1 MEVDSIVSCK
11 LLFGNAVSAESVGIL
26 MRSRLQSAARR
37 MGFSDATRD
46 DMALVAA
53 EMISNQIKHA
63 QGKGMLQ
70 IWQQPGPSL
79 DLVAMDFGPGIKNV
93 RIASQ
98 DGYSTTNTLGKGLG
112 SIARLSDE
120 SAVYS
125 IPNSG
130 NRDQKWHGAMFW
142 ARFNLNNEKLAPRN
156 GALRASAAIFTRA
169 LSDDRYNG
177 DRVVFDLD
185 AERLRWMHFDGLGHG
200 PEAQQVTSHLENLL
214 PQSNTPAELFSV
226 LDRRL
231 VSTRGAVAIL
241 GEVNCREKQGQLLG
255 VGDMSAQ
262 LVLDDEPQKLNF
274 APGIL
279 GKEHKTPQ
287 TNEFRFDK
295 KMTLVTASDGIRR
308 GWQPEHF
315 PALFNQHPQVIA
327 YVLGNTMGRV
337 SDDQSLC
344 VMQIH

>member
-11 LLFGNAVSAESVGIL
+11 LLFGNAVSGESVGIL

-63 QGKGMLQ
+63 EGKGLLQ

-79 DLVAMDFGPGIKNV
+79 DIVAMDYGPGIKN
-93 RIASQ
+93 IQAASQ
-98 DGYSTTNTLGKGLG
+98 DGYSTTHTLGKGLG

-120 SAVYS
+120 SAIYS
-125 IPNSG
+125 IPRSG
-130 NRDQKWHGAMFW
+130 SREQKWHGALFW
-142 ARFNLNNEKLAPRN
+142 ARFNLHDQAPPSRN
-156 GALRASAAIFTRA
+156 GTAHARAAVFTRA

-177 DRVVFDLD
+177 DRVVFDLGG
-185 AERLRWMHFDGLGHG
+185 EQLRWMHFDGLGHG
-200 PEAQQVTSHLENLL
+200 PDAQQVTSHLENLL
-214 PQSNTPAELFSV
+214 PQSHSSAELFNV

-231 VSTRGAVAIL
+231 ASTRGAVAIL
-241 GEVNCREKQGQLLG
+241 GEIDCIKRCGRLLG

-262 LVLDDEPQKLNF
+262 LVLDDQPQSLSF

-287 TNEFRFDK
+287 PSEFRFDR

-308 GWQPEHF
+308 GWLPDHF

>member
-1 MEVDSIVSCK
+1 MEVDSIMSCK
-11 LLFGNAVSAESVGIL
+11 LLFGNAVSGESVGIL

-37 MGFSDATRD
+37 MGFSDAARD

-63 QGKGMLQ
+63 EGKGMLQ

-79 DLVAMDFGPGIKNV
+79 DIVAMDYGPGIRN
-93 RIASQ
+93 IQAASQ

-112 SIARLSDE
+112 SITRLSDE

-125 IPNSG
+125 IPRG
-130 NRDQKWHGAMFW
+130 AGRDQKWHGALFW
-142 ARFNLNNEKLAPRN
+142 ARFNLHDRKHDPRN
-156 GALRASAAIFTRA
+156 AAHACAALFTRA

-177 DRVVFDLD
+177 DRVVFDL
-185 AERLRWMHFDGLGHG
+185 AGEQLRWMHFDGLGHG
-200 PEAQQVTSHLENLL
+200 IDAERVTSHLENLL
-214 PQSNTPAELFSV
+214 PQSANPAELFSV

-231 VSTRGAVAIL
+231 ASTRGAVAIV
-241 GEVNCREKQGQLLG
+241 GEIDCKERTGRLLG

-262 LVLDDEPQKLNF
+262 LVLDDQPQTLSF

-287 TNEFRFDK
+287 TSEFRFNK

-308 GWQPEHF
+308 GWHPDHF

>member
-37 MGFSDATRD
+37 MGFSDAARE

-63 QGKGMLQ
+63 EGKGMLQ
-70 IWQQPGPSL
+70 IWQQPGPAL
-79 DLVAMDFGPGIKNV
+79 DIVAMDYGPGIKN
-93 RIASQ
+93 IQTASQ
-98 DGYSTTNTLGKGLG
+98 DGFSTTNTLGKGLG

-125 IPNSG
+125 IPRNGS
-130 NRDQKWHGAMFW
+130 REQKWHGALFW
-142 ARFNLNNEKLAPRN
+142 ARFNLHDQKQPQRN
-156 GALRASAAIFTRA
+156 GAAQARAAVFTRA

-185 AERLRWMHFDGLGHG
+185 QEQLRWMHFDGLGHG
-200 PEAQQVTSHLENLL
+200 AEAQQVTNHLENLL
-214 PQSNTPAELFSV
+214 PQSHTPSELFSV

-231 VSTRGAVAIL
+231 MSTRGAVAIL
-241 GEVNCREKQGQLLG
+241 GEIDCRERRGRLLG

-262 LVLDDEPQKLNF
+262 LVLDDEPQTVSF

-287 TNEFRFDK
+287 TNEFRFSK

-308 GWQPEHF
+308 GWQPENF